1 MAELHLHS
9 LDAENGSSE
18 DCPDA
23 ATWRSLVDAKERI
36 LANPEWANVPVPGT
50 GCGDPHIG
58 SARIPLGG
66 LLELWSA
73 PDSPW
78 VRTCP
83 HCGGKLYMTFINGS
97 CLSGG
102 RYCTGFCLS
111 CHLGNITQNDVPYLA
126 AIDSGVKMARKYALE
141 HRAWLETHYGLPP
154 LEKTRRARFSDWDT
168 GLPERIEVLRQRKE
182 TEARC
187 PAPLTLHDVLF
198 ALDAGR

>member
-36 LANPEWANVPVPGT
+36 LTNPEWANVPVPGT
-50 GCGDPHIG
+50 GCGDPYIG

-78 VRTCP
+78 VRPARTAA
-83 HCGGKLYMTFINGS
+83 GS
-97 CLSGG
+97 C
-102 RYCTGFCLS
+102 T
-111 CHLGNITQNDVPYLA
+111 
-126 AIDSGVKMARKYALE
+126 
-141 HRAWLETHYGLPP
+141 
-154 LEKTRRARFSDWDT
+154 
-168 GLPERIEVLRQRKE
+168 
-182 TEARC
+182 
-187 PAPLTLHDVLF
+187 
-198 ALDAGR
+198 